1 VEWGKKKAELK
12 ILKYNKQELTMK
24 TKLTWFDRIMAAVTF
39 AEANEPEP
47 ATANQIVNTT
57 LPVTE
62 RRKCQECGVVLT
74 AELNGAEAHS

>member
-39 AEANEPEP
+39 AEANEP

-57 LPVTE
+57 LPLTE
-62 RRKCQECGVVLT
+62 RRKCQECGVVLA